1 MIKKKDGFLGERAVI
16 LSPMII
22 EMEENDPL
30 VSSLYITD
38 IGHYPMAEHHH
49 RVRQEAIDQYVLIY
63 CVDGSGW
70 YVLKGQRYEVKR
82 NQYFILPAGT
92 PHEYGATE
100 GERWTIYWVHFRGE
114 HASVYAEGAQKPQE
128 VKAAMNSNISNRNN
142 IFEEILSTLHF
153 GDGVTVEGFI
163 SDDLEFVFA
172 EETYKKVPVRPVL
185 SVHFLPQYM
194 ATRPMSL
201 QPDTVLVYGEP
212 ARLENVEAVATK
224 PLELYDVRGSVHGKI
239 RLETPMGV
247 RLSHEECVYSME
259 VSRYVEIRAE
269 VKVETRNVPARV
281 DLAVLPSTATAVFRC
296 AFPTASD
303 PSVHTH
309 FYVDYREFANSR
321 SGRCMAHCEG
331 LPSDVIDYTLTPE
344 VFDCMVKTAE

>member
-16 LSPMII
+16 LPPMII

-153 GDGVTVEGFI
+153 GDGIEDLRYASSLLHYYLASLRYLRQYRSTVRYDGVVNAAI
-163 SDDLEFVFA
+163 
-172 EETYKKVPVRPVL
+172 
-185 SVHFLPQYM
+185 HYM
-194 ATRPMSL
+194 K
-201 QPDTVLVYGEP
+201 
-212 ARLENVEAVATK
+212 ENVERHLTSQDVLDYVGYSSTRFSALFKKETGSS
-224 PLELYDVRGSVHGKI
+224 PLAYFNRLKIEYACQMLKTTDMHINQICYKVGIEDSLYFSRMFSKA
-239 RLETPMGV
+239 MGM
-247 RLSHEECVYSME
+247 S
-259 VSRYVEIRAE
+259 
-269 VKVETRNVPARV
+269 
-281 DLAVLPSTATAVFRC
+281 PSE
-296 AFPTASD
+296 
-303 PSVHTH
+303 
-309 FYVDYREFANSR
+309 YRER
-321 SGRCMAHCEG
+321 HAHR
-331 LPSDVIDYTLTPE
+331 L
-344 VFDCMVKTAE
+344 

>member
-16 LSPMII
+16 LPPMII
-22 EMEENDPL
+22 EMEENDSL

-153 GDGVTVEGFI
+153 GDGIEDLRYASSLLHYYLASLRYLRQYRSTVRYDGVVNAAI
-163 SDDLEFVFA
+163 
-172 EETYKKVPVRPVL
+172 
-185 SVHFLPQYM
+185 HYM
-194 ATRPMSL
+194 K
-201 QPDTVLVYGEP
+201 
-212 ARLENVEAVATK
+212 ENVERHLTSQDVLDYVGYSSTRFSALFKKETGSS
-224 PLELYDVRGSVHGKI
+224 PLAYFNRLKIEYACQMLKTTDMHINQICYKVGIEDSLYFSRMFSKA
-239 RLETPMGV
+239 MGM
-247 RLSHEECVYSME
+247 S
-259 VSRYVEIRAE
+259 
-269 VKVETRNVPARV
+269 
-281 DLAVLPSTATAVFRC
+281 PSE
-296 AFPTASD
+296 
-303 PSVHTH
+303 
-309 FYVDYREFANSR
+309 YRER
-321 SGRCMAHCEG
+321 HAHR
-331 LPSDVIDYTLTPE
+331 L
-344 VFDCMVKTAE
+344 

>member
-16 LSPMII
+16 LPPMII

-153 GDGVTVEGFI
+153 GDGIEDLRYASSLLHYYLASLRYLRQYRSTVRYDGVVNAAI
-163 SDDLEFVFA
+163 
-172 EETYKKVPVRPVL
+172 
-185 SVHFLPQYM
+185 HYM
-194 ATRPMSL
+194 K
-201 QPDTVLVYGEP
+201 
-212 ARLENVEAVATK
+212 ENVERHLTLQDVLDYVGYSSTRFSALFKKETGSS
-224 PLELYDVRGSVHGKI
+224 PLAYFNRLKIEYACQMLKTTDMHINQICYKVGIEDSLYFSRMFSKA
-239 RLETPMGV
+239 MGM
-247 RLSHEECVYSME
+247 S
-259 VSRYVEIRAE
+259 
-269 VKVETRNVPARV
+269 
-281 DLAVLPSTATAVFRC
+281 PSE
-296 AFPTASD
+296 
-303 PSVHTH
+303 
-309 FYVDYREFANSR
+309 YRER
-321 SGRCMAHCEG
+321 HAHC
-331 LPSDVIDYTLTPE
+331 L
-344 VFDCMVKTAE
+344 

>member
-16 LSPMII
+16 LPPMII

-128 VKAAMNSNISNRNN
+128 VKTAMNSNISNRNN

-153 GDGVTVEGFI
+153 GDGIEDLRYASSLLHYYLASLRYLRQYRSTVRYDGVVNAAI
-163 SDDLEFVFA
+163 
-172 EETYKKVPVRPVL
+172 
-185 SVHFLPQYM
+185 HYM
-194 ATRPMSL
+194 K
-201 QPDTVLVYGEP
+201 
-212 ARLENVEAVATK
+212 ENVERHLTLQDVLDYVGYSSTRFSALFKKETGSS
-224 PLELYDVRGSVHGKI
+224 PLAYFNRLKIEYACQMLKTTDMHINQICYKVGIEDSLYFSRMFSKA
-239 RLETPMGV
+239 MGM
-247 RLSHEECVYSME
+247 S
-259 VSRYVEIRAE
+259 
-269 VKVETRNVPARV
+269 
-281 DLAVLPSTATAVFRC
+281 PSE
-296 AFPTASD
+296 
-303 PSVHTH
+303 
-309 FYVDYREFANSR
+309 YRER
-321 SGRCMAHCEG
+321 HAHR
-331 LPSDVIDYTLTPE
+331 L
-344 VFDCMVKTAE
+344 

>member
-16 LSPMII
+16 LPPMII

-70 YVLKGQRYEVKR
+70 YVLKGQCYEVKR

-153 GDGVTVEGFI
+153 GDGIEDLRYASSLLHYYLASLRYLRQYRSTVRYDGVVNAAI
-163 SDDLEFVFA
+163 
-172 EETYKKVPVRPVL
+172 
-185 SVHFLPQYM
+185 HYM
-194 ATRPMSL
+194 K
-201 QPDTVLVYGEP
+201 
-212 ARLENVEAVATK
+212 ENVERHLTSQDVLDYVGYSSTRFSALFKKETGSS
-224 PLELYDVRGSVHGKI
+224 PLAYFNRLKIEYACQMLKTTDMHINQICYKVGIEDSLYFSRMFSKA
-239 RLETPMGV
+239 MGM
-247 RLSHEECVYSME
+247 S
-259 VSRYVEIRAE
+259 
-269 VKVETRNVPARV
+269 
-281 DLAVLPSTATAVFRC
+281 PSE
-296 AFPTASD
+296 
-303 PSVHTH
+303 
-309 FYVDYREFANSR
+309 YRER
-321 SGRCMAHCEG
+321 HAHR
-331 LPSDVIDYTLTPE
+331 L
-344 VFDCMVKTAE
+344 

>member
-16 LSPMII
+16 LPPMII

-142 IFEEILSTLHF
+142 SFEEILSTLHF
-153 GDGVTVEGFI
+153 GDGIEDLRYASSLLHYYLASLRYLRQYRSTVRYDGVVNAAI
-163 SDDLEFVFA
+163 
-172 EETYKKVPVRPVL
+172 
-185 SVHFLPQYM
+185 HYM
-194 ATRPMSL
+194 K
-201 QPDTVLVYGEP
+201 
-212 ARLENVEAVATK
+212 ENVERHLTSQDVLDYVGYSSTRFSALFKKETGSS
-224 PLELYDVRGSVHGKI
+224 PLAYFNRLKIEYACQMLKTTDMHINQICYKVGIEDSLYFSRMFSKA
-239 RLETPMGV
+239 MGM
-247 RLSHEECVYSME
+247 S
-259 VSRYVEIRAE
+259 
-269 VKVETRNVPARV
+269 
-281 DLAVLPSTATAVFRC
+281 PSE
-296 AFPTASD
+296 
-303 PSVHTH
+303 
-309 FYVDYREFANSR
+309 YRER
-321 SGRCMAHCEG
+321 HAHR
-331 LPSDVIDYTLTPE
+331 L
-344 VFDCMVKTAE
+344 

>member
-16 LSPMII
+16 LPPMII
-22 EMEENDPL
+22 EMEENDSL

-153 GDGVTVEGFI
+153 GDGIEDLRYASSLLHYYLASLRYLRQYRSTVRYDGVVNAAI
-163 SDDLEFVFA
+163 
-172 EETYKKVPVRPVL
+172 
-185 SVHFLPQYM
+185 HYM
-194 ATRPMSL
+194 K
-201 QPDTVLVYGEP
+201 
-212 ARLENVEAVATK
+212 ENVERHLTLQDVLDYVGYSSTRFSALFKKKTGSS
-224 PLELYDVRGSVHGKI
+224 PLAYFNRLKIEYACQMLKTTDMHINQICYKVGIEDSLYFSRMFSKA
-239 RLETPMGV
+239 MGM
-247 RLSHEECVYSME
+247 S
-259 VSRYVEIRAE
+259 
-269 VKVETRNVPARV
+269 
-281 DLAVLPSTATAVFRC
+281 PSE
-296 AFPTASD
+296 
-303 PSVHTH
+303 
-309 FYVDYREFANSR
+309 YRER
-321 SGRCMAHCEG
+321 HAHR
-331 LPSDVIDYTLTPE
+331 L
-344 VFDCMVKTAE
+344 